1 VFAQTTAILLA
12 VWSAIAAADEGSE
25 MSLFLERIQAAYGGP
40 TAVAQLESYR
50 AEGTVQRAAGGA
62 GIFVRDHRAPDT
74 MKVEIGYPDRS
85 ELRLVVGGEVWRGTR
100 AGVTKV
106 EGPLRVAVIYQL
118 LRSELPG
125 VLLRNRDRLKDQGA
139 VEHQGGS
146 HRLLALR
153 WSDEIEMRYWVDED
167 SSRVTH
173 VESTLDLGAGQAV
186 FATAYGDYR
195 EIDGVLFPFS
205 ETNYASGRHV
215 ADTRIDRLI
224 LDPEELRPIVPPED
238 SGVSEEP
245 RGGPASL

>member
-1 VFAQTTAILLA
+1 
-12 VWSAIAAADEGSE
+12 
-25 MSLFLERIQAAYGGP
+25 
-40 TAVAQLESYR
+40 
-50 AEGTVQRAAGGA
+50 
-62 GIFVRDHRAPDT
+62 
-74 MKVEIGYPDRS
+74 
-85 ELRLVVGGEVWRGTR
+85 
-100 AGVTKV
+100 
-106 EGPLRVAVIYQL
+106 
-118 LRSELPG
+118 
-125 VLLRNRDRLKDQGA
+125 
-139 VEHQGGS
+139 
-146 HRLLALR
+146 
-153 WSDEIEMRYWVDED
+153 MRYWVDED

-245 RGGPASL
+245 RGGLASL